1 VAEGSKLW
9 AAYREYEMT
18 ILITIADGNE
28 EEKTKQ
34 YIAQVV

>member
-1 VAEGSKLW
+1 MWLR
-9 AAYREYEMT
+9 AASYGQ
-18 ILITIADGNE
+18 LIVTIADGNE